1 MNQIQRRHPDFS
13 RRQLLK
19 YSGLGVAAV
28 AGSSFSQRAEAMT
41 AAAEAGGAAGRR
53 APAGS

>member
-1 MNQIQRRHPDFS
+1 MNQIPRRNLEFS

-28 AGSSFSQRAEAMT
+28 AGSSFLDRV
-41 AAAEAGGAAGRR
+41 RR
-53 APAGS
+53 R

>member
-1 MNQIQRRHPDFS
+1 MNQPRNGIPGFS

-28 AGSSFSQRAEAMT
+28 AGSSFLDRL
-41 AAAEAGGAAGRR
+41 RR
-53 APAGS
+53 